1 MENQTSQWSL
11 IQYFTVVDDITYL
24 WTIVAFIKE
33 DQWGTRL
40 LYYEFLWWPFIL
52 WTLWWPSKVSAFRA
66 IILPSFSFWMSGASF
81 SKKSFN
87 HNHFYCH
94 WSWII
99 LKNIVLIGVEGS
111 NCIRSV
117 SVAKLISKKT
127 EWGGNSGLW
136 AYLYHVWIL
145 GIFCISNSDIA
156 LKAGHSPRL
165 FHIARMGHTCT
176 YRQYNLL

>member
-99 LKNIVLIGVEGS
+99 LKKNSS
-111 NCIRSV
+111 NRGRGI
-117 SVAKLISKKT
+117 KLHKICFCSQIDFQENRMRGKFWT
-127 EWGGNSGLW
+127 
-136 AYLYHVWIL
+136 L
-145 GIFCISNSDIA
+145 GIFVSC
-156 LKAGHSPRL
+156 LHS
-165 FHIARMGHTCT
+165 G
-176 YRQYNLL
+176 YLLHQ